1 MTKVIA
7 IANQKGGVGKTTT
20 TVNLGAALAKRGERV
35 LLIDF
40 DPQCS
45 LTVYCGIEA
54 HQLKHSIYNALIGRP
69 ARVTLDSL
77 ARKTGERRVD
87 LVPSGI
93 DLARADMELAAEL
106 MREGFLKRAIGK
118 MRARYDFILIDCP
131 PSLGIL
137 TTNALVAADELLIPV
152 EADYLAF
159 KAMQLLMQTTFP
171 RVRDQI
177 NPELALCGIL
187 VTKFQARTT
196 HSQEVMVAIRET
208 YQEKVFTSVI
218 TASTKLRDAS
228 ASGQSLLAYEPKS
241 RQSQQ
246 YKGLA
251 EEIVVHAQAQ

>member
-7 IANQKGGVGKTTT
+7 VANQKGGVGKTTT
-20 TVNLGAALAKRGERV
+20 TMNLGAALANRGERV

-54 HQLKHSIYNALIGRP
+54 HELKYSVYNALIGRP
-69 ARVTLDSL
+69 AKITLDSITT
-77 ARKTGERRVD
+77 KTGDPNVY

-106 MREGFLKRAIGK
+106 MREAFLKRAISRIK
-118 MRARYDFILIDCP
+118 KKYDFILIDCP

-137 TTNALVAADELLIPV
+137 TTNALVAADELLVPV

-159 KAMQLLMQTTFP
+159 KAMRLLLDTTFK
-171 RVRDQI
+171 RVREQI
-177 NPELALCGIL
+177 NPNLALAGIL
-187 VTKFQARTT
+187 VTKHQARTT
-196 HSQEVMVAIRET
+196 HSKEVMTAIRET
-208 YQEKVFTSVI
+208 YQDKVFTSVI
-218 TASTKLRDAS
+218 TSSTKLRDAS
-228 ASGQSLLAYEPKS
+228 ASGKSLISYQPKS
-241 RQSQQ
+241 AQSTQ
-246 YKGLA
+246 YRGLA